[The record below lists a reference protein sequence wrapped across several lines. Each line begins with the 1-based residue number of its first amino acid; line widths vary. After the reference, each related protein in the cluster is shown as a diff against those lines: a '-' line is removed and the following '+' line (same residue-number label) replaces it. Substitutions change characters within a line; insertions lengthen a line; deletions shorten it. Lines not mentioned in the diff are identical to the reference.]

1 MKKTLLFAIILF
13 VLKGVNSYAQ
23 GIEGVVKDS
32 KTQETLPYVNI
43 GLIGKATGTVTDA
56 GGVFK
61 LIVNDNDSD
70 SLKIS
75 MIGYRP
81 QTYLVGDLKKQ
92 TGSLNISLEPK
103 VTALKEVKIY
113 NRKFKEAILGNT
125 TESKSSNAGFTSNQL
140 GNEIGEIIKIKR
152 SPTRIKRFNASMSN
166 PLSTDSVKLRLN
178 FYSVVDGMPDKIL
191 QQQNIFITVKKG
203 QDKISVNLELY
214 DIVVEDKF
222 FVSLEWIENT
232 KGRGIMFS
240 ASLFSS
246 AIIAREASQGKWE
259 KTGLAGVGFNVLAE
273 Y

>member
-1 MKKTLLFAIILF
+1 MKKLLVLVITLF
-13 VLKGVNSYAQ
+13 VLKSTVIYAQ
-23 GIEGVVKDS
+23 TIEGVIKDA
-32 KTQETLPYVNI
+32 KTHEALPYVNI
-43 GLIGKATGTVTDA
+43 GLIGKATGTVSDA
-56 GGVFK
+56 VGSFS
-61 LIVNDNDSD
+61 LTMSNNDAD

-75 MIGYRP
+75 MIGYRS
-81 QTYLVGDLKKQ
+81 QTYLVGDLKKR
-92 TGSLNISLEPK
+92 TGLLNITLEPR

-125 TESKSSNAGFTSNQL
+125 TESKSTNAGFTSNQL

-152 SPTRIKRFNASMSN
+152 SPTRIKRFNASMSS

-203 QDKISVNLELY
+203 QDKISINLEPY

-222 FVSLEWIENT
+222 FVSLEWIQNT

-240 ASLFSS
+240 ASLLSS
-246 AIIAREASQGKWE
+246 AIIARDASQGKWE